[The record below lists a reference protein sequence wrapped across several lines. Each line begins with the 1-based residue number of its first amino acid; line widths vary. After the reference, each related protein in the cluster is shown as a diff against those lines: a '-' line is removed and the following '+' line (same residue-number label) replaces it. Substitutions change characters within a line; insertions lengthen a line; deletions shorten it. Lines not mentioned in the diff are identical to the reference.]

1 MFETLTNLN
10 LIKLL
15 TTTDELS
22 IKHTSGN
29 DKLAADVEEAVQELV
44 EDYSELCEEYSN
56 AKDDIRIAENHI
68 NNLEQML
75 NNRAVSFK
83 SYTDKIN
90 QN

>member
-1 MFETLTNLN
+1 MFNPLTNLN
-10 LIKLL
+10 LIKIL

-22 IKHTSGN
+22 IKHITN
-29 DKLAADVEEAVQELV
+29 NERMAHDVEEAVQELV

-56 AKDDIRIAENHI
+56 VKDDIRIAENHI